1 MRMKMGMKMGK
12 GMGRGMGTR
21 KGIKIKT
28 LLNRINKKRG
38 ALGVDQILAVT
49 AAVIVV
55 GLVLIPG
62 LRSFGEAVIAKLQSW
77 WTTVSATIFA
87 ST

>member
-1 MRMKMGMKMGK
+1 MSMGMSMG
-12 GMGRGMGTR
+12 MSM
-21 KGIKIKT
+21 KIKK
-28 LLNRINKKRG
+28 LLGKVKERRG

-62 LRSFGEAVIAKLQSW
+62 MRSFGEAVIAKLQSW

-87 ST
+87 SV